1 MTKPGKDMRAAIATA
16 HSAAYYAAIKERTGV
31 MPKGLSKIERA
42 ELKARVA
49 EQLKYYDAFA
59 EQAGDMSEAAVA
71 ARAQM
76 YAGAIRGTY
85 FQSRYPGLSQYPG
98 DGSTQ
103 CLTNCKC
110 NLDERDDG
118 IYWVLNAGESCGD
131 CETMAANSPYGLD
144 ETKAVKAQTD
154 QERAMFARMDGGK
167 GPGKGYDKSKSVLT
181 THKDDKAKGGGSSGG
196 GSSSSHPPIP
206 ELKPGERRGPEV
218 FAARDAALKSRSDA
232 RKAEVAK
239 QGDPPKITNGSDKQ
253 QKFAHDV
260 RARQLRDVEK
270 QRQSFLEEGVNRGA
284 QNTDAELKK
293 FDAAIDKLRQRSDA
307 KWWIDNRDTSAR
319 SLIRMHVEG

>member
-167 GPGKGYDKSKSVLT
+167 GPGKGYDKSKSVL
-181 THKDDKAKGGGSSGG
+181 KDDTPKGGGGSSGDSAANAGQSGTPLPKTIPLGKGSQPTPQHAFG
-196 GSSSSHPPIP
+196 GFLPEDATADPIFDGY
-206 ELKPGERRGPEV
+206 ETGKH
-218 FAARDAALKSRSDA
+218 
-232 RKAEVAK
+232 
-239 QGDPPKITNGSDKQ
+239 N
-253 QKFAHDV
+253 
-260 RARQLRDVEK
+260 
-270 QRQSFLEEGVNRGA
+270 RQSV
-284 QNTDAELKK
+284 Q
-293 FDAAIDKLRQRSDA
+293 
-307 KWWIDNRDTSAR
+307 
-319 SLIRMHVEG
+319 RMHSNELIATQHLYDSDYLKQKQHSGIPGSVEAYRYKGKVYIMDGHHRALLAHMKNEPVTVKIRENDQSG